1 MIRQG
6 ENLSREEG
14 LEQLKRAIIVGD
26 PDLARVAAKNT
37 LDAGIPPLD
46 ALIKGCCEGLRAV
59 GVIGEKY
66 RKREYYFFEV
76 LGALEALRAAVEV
89 IKPQKKMG
97 KVVIGTVENDPHDIG
112 KDFVVVML
120 EAIGFEV
127 HDLGKAVSADEF
139 IQKALDIKADLIG
152 ASAATNVSLH
162 DQKDLAEKLKAVGLR
177 SKVKYIIGGYSCTPE
192 WAKEIKADGYGG
204 DALEAL
210 KIAEEVL
217 EKLKEERKTLHSKK
231 EH

>member
-1 MIRQG
+1 
-6 ENLSREEG
+6 LSREER
-14 LEQLKRAIIVGD
+14 LEELKRAIITGD
-26 PDLARVAAKNT
+26 LDLARDAAKNA
-37 LDAGIPPLD
+37 LGAGISRLD

-66 RKREYYFFEV
+66 RKREYCLFEV
-76 LGALEALRAAVEV
+76 LGALEALRAAVKV
-89 IKPQKKMG
+89 IKPQQKTG
-97 KVVIGTVENDPHDIG
+97 KIVVGSVENDPHDIG
-112 KDFVVVML
+112 KDFVVAML

-127 HDLGKAVSADEF
+127 YDLGKAVSADEF
-139 IQKALDIKADLIG
+139 IRKALDTEADLIA

-162 DQKDLAEKLKAVGLR
+162 DQRELAEKLKAVGIR

-192 WAKEIKADGYGG
+192 WAEEIKADGYGA

-217 EKLKEERKTLHSKK
+217 GKLKEERKPHLEKRALS
-231 EH
+231 